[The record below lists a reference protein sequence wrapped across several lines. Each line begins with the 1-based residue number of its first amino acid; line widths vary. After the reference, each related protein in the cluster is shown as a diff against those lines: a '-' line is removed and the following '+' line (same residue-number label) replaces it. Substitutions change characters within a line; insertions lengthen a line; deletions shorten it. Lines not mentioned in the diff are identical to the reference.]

1 MPWNTGHLLKNK
13 EYHVIF
19 RQMAETGKDHSEWG
33 NSDQEGIACYVVTVN
48 ALLLIEYKMTML
60 QSKSANK
67 LSNNWE
73 QGRVIESHSEEE
85 IKSVSVVIS

>member
-1 MPWNTGHLLKNK
+1 
-13 EYHVIF
+13 
-19 RQMAETGKDHSEWG
+19 
-33 NSDQEGIACYVVTVN
+33 
-48 ALLLIEYKMTML
+48 MTML

-67 LSNNWE
+67 LSNNWA